1 MLLPSAVRAAALL
14 VIAALLSTEGP
25 QAGQPAATL
34 QQPPPAPQQQP
45 QQPVFRGRLETVAVP
60 VTVVDAEGTLVTA
73 LTRDDFMVF
82 DNGRKQEITNFSAG
96 LHPIRAVALVDVS
109 ASMVPAIDDALMAA
123 EQFVIRLRPGDT
135 AKAGLFSQRLLLTPE
150 FTEDRDELLA
160 SLRQTIPFSNP
171 TKLFDAIDSAVVD
184 VQAESGRRVV
194 VVFTDGCDT
203 ASETTWPALLNRIYA
218 SDVMVYAMM
227 FRPRLIVKPPP
238 SRSMS
243 YGSASMARPRSS
255 SAPMGPCTLH
265 HHLELSPAVSPKE
278 FLRVDDPRWTRGAQL
293 VNALTADTGGRTV
306 PISEADNVNTLF
318 TTLMKELHYLYLIG
332 FTPQTLDGKVHDL
345 DVRVNDRSLVVRAR
359 RNYLAPLAP
368 AASRR

>member
-1 MLLPSAVRAAALL
+1 MPPAALRAATLLLVAAPL
-14 VIAALLSTEGP
+14 VIADGP
-25 QAGQPAATL
+25 RAQQG
-34 QQPPPAPQQQP
+34 QPPPQTPQQ

-60 VTVVDAEGTLVTA
+60 VTVVDADGTLVTS

-82 DNGRKQEITNFSAG
+82 DNGRRQEITTFSAG

-123 EQFVIRLRPGDT
+123 EQFVIRLRPGDS
-135 AKAGLFSQRLLLTPE
+135 AKAGLFSQRILLNQE
-150 FTEDRDELLA
+150 FTGDRDELLT

-171 TKLFDAIDSAVVD
+171 TKLFDAIDSAVTD
-184 VQAESGRRVV
+184 VQAGSGRRVV

-238 SRSMS
+238 SRSLSM
-243 YGSASMARPRSS
+243 GSAAAARPRSS
-255 SAPMGPCTLH
+255 QAPMGPCTLH
-265 HHLELSPAVSPKE
+265 HHLELSPAVRPAD

-293 VNALTADTGGRTV
+293 VNALTADTGGRAL
-306 PISEADNVNTLF
+306 PINAADDVNTLF
-318 TTLMKELHYLYLIG
+318 TSLMKELHYLYLLG
-332 FTPQTLDGKVHDL
+332 FTPQALDGKVHEL
-345 DVRVNDRSLVVRAR
+345 NVRVNDKSLVVRAR
-359 RNYLAPLAP
+359 RNYLAPGAL
-368 AASRR
+368 R